1 MNLKIPLDLGFS
13 DVFTDAR
20 SGERT
25 PTGAVRRG
33 LRPSPHRSR
42 GGSGLG
48 ARTVFTATSDRAVG
62 LLREDGSNAE
72 SANVTGNRGG
82 RRVRPGSCHLRVGRE
97 TETCWSVRRVRGN
110 PQPADGTARRPSTLD
125 VFGRQVIHGL
135 RGVDGTSPTGALRC
149 TSGRGV
155 GNGVVVEEPKE
166 LGPPQL
172 DSVRSVPMAP
182 GPMARATGS
191 A

>member
-1 MNLKIPLDLGFS
+1 MNLKIPLDQGLCG
-13 DVFTDAR
+13 VFTDAR

-42 GGSGLG
+42 GESGFG

-62 LLREDGSNAE
+62 LLREAGGNDE
-72 SANVTGNRGG
+72 SATVTGNRGG
-82 RRVRPGSCHLRVGRE
+82 RRVRPGLRPPSGDVGNGDLPERSE
-97 TETCWSVRRVRGN
+97 VTG
-110 PQPADGTARRPSTLD
+110 QPAAGERCGETTGHARRLRASGDLPPSGGGRH
-125 VFGRQVIHGL
+125 VAFGR
-135 RGVDGTSPTGALRC
+135 C
-149 TSGRGV
+149 V

-172 DSVRSVPMAP
+172 DSARSVPMAP
-182 GPMARATGS
+182 GPRARATGS